1 MHNTV
6 AYGFTETPP
15 YLTVEFDKISIL
27 ETLIKNGADINART
41 KTTETALHK
50 VAMFDNEEAIEVV
63 VQSSAKID
71 MKDKYWGTPLYVA
84 ARFNRVSK
92 CFFEMGLH

>member
-1 MHNTV
+1 MFRHGAGLEVKRDAMHNTV
-6 AYGFTETPP
+6 AYRFTETPP

-50 VAMFDNEEAIEVV
+50 VAMFDNEEAIEVLVKV
-63 VQSSAKID
+63 VPRLI
-71 MKDKYWGTPLYVA
+71 
-84 ARFNRVSK
+84 
-92 CFFEMGLH
+92 

>member
-15 YLTVEFDKISIL
+15 YLTVELDKISIL

-50 VAMFDNEEAIEVV
+50 AAMFDNEKAIEVLF
-63 VQSSAKID
+63 QSGPRLI
-71 MKDKYWGTPLYVA
+71 
-84 ARFNRVSK
+84 
-92 CFFEMGLH
+92 